1 MPAPSETTGA
11 ELQAKIG
18 KDFPRMR
25 VLLVDRHSGARHTL
39 RSILSTLGFTANLDY
54 SVARNETF
62 WSYFFGERELF
73 NDSWQGT
80 GYCVHAETPRPDDRS
95 GLFGRGIQGIL
106 DTVLKTFGI

>member
-39 RSILSTLGFTANLDY
+39 RSILSTLGFTAIHNAAT
-54 SVARNETF
+54 STEVMRQATTSRRRT
-62 WSYFFGERELF
+62 
-73 NDSWQGT
+73 
-80 GYCVHAETPRPDDRS
+80 TPRTASNCWKSCANSTSSRCRRCS
-95 GLFGRGIQGIL
+95 C
-106 DTVLKTFGI
+106 